1 METIPL
7 SLYIHF
13 PWCKKKCPYCDFN
26 SLEIQSDTSV
36 SEYVSVLESDL
47 KSELVNEKR
56 KKLVSIFLG
65 GGTPSLIPG
74 SELNVLFRIIAN
86 EFELLNTEIT
96 IEANPGSS
104 EFSNFYDYK
113 LLGINRL
120 SIGAQTF
127 NERTLKKLGRIHN
140 SSDIKNAFDLARRAH
155 FNNINIDIM
164 YGLPNQTISEAIDD
178 LEKTIALDPEHISW
192 YELTL
197 EPNTVFFKNPPK
209 VPSEIRKERMFE
221 LGKEKLL
228 AAGYH
233 QYEISAYAKPGNQS
247 KHNTNYWEFG
257 DYLGIG
263 AGAHGKLTKAN
274 IVNRTKKTRNPKDY
288 LKNRHSIVKKVDPE
302 ELVIEFLM
310 NALRLIDGFELSL
323 FEKRCHQ
330 HRSNLKPFLLR
341 ALEKNLIEVKRD
353 RVTPTKKGSLFL
365 NELVLLA

>member
-56 KKLVSIFLG
+56 NKLVSIFLG

-74 SELNVLFRIIAN
+74 SELNVLFKIIAN
-86 EFELLNTEIT
+86 EFQLLNTEIT

-113 LLGINRL
+113 LFGINRL

-164 YGLPNQTISEAIDD
+164 YGLPNQTISEAI
-178 LEKTIALDPEHISW
+178 
-192 YELTL
+192 
-197 EPNTVFFKNPPK
+197 
-209 VPSEIRKERMFE
+209 
-221 LGKEKLL
+221 
-228 AAGYH
+228 
-233 QYEISAYAKPGNQS
+233 
-247 KHNTNYWEFG
+247 
-257 DYLGIG
+257 
-263 AGAHGKLTKAN
+263 
-274 IVNRTKKTRNPKDY
+274 
-288 LKNRHSIVKKVDPE
+288 
-302 ELVIEFLM
+302 
-310 NALRLIDGFELSL
+310 
-323 FEKRCHQ
+323 
-330 HRSNLKPFLLR
+330 
-341 ALEKNLIEVKRD
+341 
-353 RVTPTKKGSLFL
+353 
-365 NELVLLA
+365 